1 MEAEAEGRLHRADEL
16 RLLAAA
22 VHDMRVAEI
31 EAVLGVEGGGDLP
44 GGVFLELV
52 GADELR
58 VDADRAPRP
67 LRGAVGSVA
76 MGFEEGVDR
85 RVTVAMDEER
95 GTAVIDLLHRVVEH
109 ALRERQLPPPG
120 LLPGRPL
127 RQIRGGE
134 GGRPSLRRTVGD
146 DLHPA
151 DAETIAVVG
160 FVGRWLAREDRVDL
174 GEERE

>member
-1 MEAEAEGRLHRADEL
+1 
-16 RLLAAA
+16 
-22 VHDMRVAEI
+22 
-31 EAVLGVEGGGDLP
+31 
-44 GGVFLELV
+44 
-52 GADELR
+52 
-58 VDADRAPRP
+58 
-67 LRGAVGSVA
+67 

-109 ALRERQLPPPG
+109 ALRERQLAPPD
-120 LLPGRPL
+120 LLPRRAGGEVGR
-127 RQIRGGE
+127 GE
-134 GGRPSLRRTVGD
+134 GGRPPLRRTVGD

-174 GEERE
+174 GEEGERDDVELEAAAVGKEAEEIELVLLGHFSIFVLRLF